1 MVSYPRVLR
10 ETAQVMA
17 QLLATLQFDRIAA
30 IPYAALPIGT
40 AVALE
45 MDRPLV
51 YPRREKKDYGTG
63 RAVEGEYRAGE
74 TIVVIDDVIT
84 TGASKIEAIE
94 PLTLA
99 KLKVRDIVVLVDREQ
114 GGAQEIAKKGY
125 QVHSI
130 FKITEMMRI
139 LEEAGKVTESQH
151 RDVLTFLYAKW
162 SPAMSEPDLS
172 VNICGVHF
180 AQPNRSGI
188 RHSRSL
194 RRPLNPGGSSG
205 RRRRRD
211 QSRAGSSRGRVIPIP
226 SSPIG
231 AAGSSMRWGCPIRAL
246 I

>member
-1 MVSYPRVLR
+1 MDAKAQLVFSLHTIGAIKFGAYKLKSGILSPFYLDLRILVSYPGVLR
-10 ETAQVMA
+10 ETAHVIA
-17 QLLATLQFDRIAA
+17 ELLATLKFDRIAA

-63 RAVEGEYRAGE
+63 RAVEGEYKPGE

-130 FKITEMMRI
+130 FKITEMMSI

-151 RDVLTFLYAKW
+151 RDVLTFL
-162 SPAMSEPDLS
+162 SQ
-172 VNICGVHF
+172 NGVQ
-180 AQPNRSGI
+180 A
-188 RHSRSL
+188 
-194 RRPLNPGGSSG
+194 
-205 RRRRRD
+205 
-211 QSRAGSSRGRVIPIP
+211 
-226 SSPIG
+226 
-231 AAGSSMRWGCPIRAL
+231 
-246 I
+246 

>member
-1 MVSYPRVLR
+1 MDAKAQLVFSLHTIGAIKFGAYKLKSGILSPFYLDLRILVSHPRVLR
-10 ETAQVMA
+10 ETAQVLA

-125 QVHSI
+125 HVHSI

-139 LEEAGKVTESQH
+139 L
-151 RDVLTFLYAKW
+151 
-162 SPAMSEPDLS
+162 
-172 VNICGVHF
+172 
-180 AQPNRSGI
+180 
-188 RHSRSL
+188 
-194 RRPLNPGGSSG
+194 
-205 RRRRRD
+205 
-211 QSRAGSSRGRVIPIP
+211 
-226 SSPIG
+226 
-231 AAGSSMRWGCPIRAL
+231 
-246 I
+246 

>member
-1 MVSYPRVLR
+1 MDAKSQLVFSLYTIGAIKFGAYKLKSGILSPFYLDLRILVSHPRVLR

-17 QLLATLQFDRIAA
+17 HILSTLQFDRIAA

-40 AVALE
+40 AVAME

-74 TIVVIDDVIT
+74 TVVVIDDVIT

-114 GGAQEIAKKGY
+114 GGAQEIAKRGY

-130 FKITEMMRI
+130 FMITEMMRI

-151 RDVLTFLYAKW
+151 RDVLTFL
-162 SPAMSEPDLS
+162 SQ
-172 VNICGVHF
+172 N
-180 AQPNRSGI
+180 
-188 RHSRSL
+188 
-194 RRPLNPGGSSG
+194 GGH
-205 RRRRRD
+205 
-211 QSRAGSSRGRVIPIP
+211 A
-226 SSPIG
+226 
-231 AAGSSMRWGCPIRAL
+231 
-246 I
+246 

>member
-1 MVSYPRVLR
+1 MDAKAQLVFSLHSIGAIKFGAYKLKSGILSPFYLDLRVLVSHPRVLR
-10 ETAQVMA
+10 DTALVMA
-17 QLLATLQFDRIAA
+17 QLLATLTFDRIAA

-74 TIVVIDDVIT
+74 TCVVIDDVIT

-125 QVHSI
+125 AVHSI
-130 FKITEMMRI
+130 FKITEMMSI

-151 RDVLTFLYAKW
+151 RDVLTFL
-162 SPAMSEPDLS
+162 SQ
-172 VNICGVHF
+172 NGVQ
-180 AQPNRSGI
+180 A
-188 RHSRSL
+188 
-194 RRPLNPGGSSG
+194 
-205 RRRRRD
+205 
-211 QSRAGSSRGRVIPIP
+211 
-226 SSPIG
+226 
-231 AAGSSMRWGCPIRAL
+231 
-246 I
+246 

>member
-1 MVSYPRVLR
+1 MDAKAQLVFSLHTIGAIKFGAYKLKSGILSPFYLDLRILVSHPRVLR

-17 QLLATLQFDRIAA
+17 QLLTTLQFDRIAA

-63 RAVEGEYRAGE
+63 RADEGEYRAGE

-84 TGASKIEAIE
+84 TGASKIEAIA

-114 GGAQEIAKKGY
+114 GGAQEIAKNGY

-151 RDVLTFLYAKW
+151 QDVLTFLAQ
-162 SPAMSEPDLS
+162 
-172 VNICGVHF
+172 NGV
-180 AQPNRSGI
+180 QP
-188 RHSRSL
+188 
-194 RRPLNPGGSSG
+194 
-205 RRRRRD
+205 
-211 QSRAGSSRGRVIPIP
+211 
-226 SSPIG
+226 
-231 AAGSSMRWGCPIRAL
+231 
-246 I
+246 

>member
-1 MVSYPRVLR
+1 MDAKAQLVFSLHTIGAIKFGAYKLKSGILSPFYLDLRILVSHPRVLR
-10 ETAQVMA
+10 ESAQVMA
-17 QLLATLQFDRIAA
+17 QLLTTLQFDRIAA

-84 TGASKIEAIE
+84 TGASKLEAIA

-151 RDVLTFLYAKW
+151 QDVLTFLAQ
-162 SPAMSEPDLS
+162 
-172 VNICGVHF
+172 NGV
-180 AQPNRSGI
+180 QP
-188 RHSRSL
+188 
-194 RRPLNPGGSSG
+194 
-205 RRRRRD
+205 
-211 QSRAGSSRGRVIPIP
+211 
-226 SSPIG
+226 
-231 AAGSSMRWGCPIRAL
+231 
-246 I
+246 

>member
-1 MVSYPRVLR
+1 MDAKAQLVFSLHTIGAIKFGAYKLKSGMLSPFYLDLRILVSHPRVLR
-10 ETAQVMA
+10 ETAQLMA
-17 QLLATLQFDRIAA
+17 QFLAKLQFDRIAA

-114 GGAQEIAKKGY
+114 GGTQEVAKKGY

-130 FKITEMMRI
+130 FKITEMMKI

-151 RDVLTFLYAKW
+151 RDVLAFL
-162 SPAMSEPDLS
+162 SQ
-172 VNICGVHF
+172 NGV
-180 AQPNRSGI
+180 QT
-188 RHSRSL
+188 
-194 RRPLNPGGSSG
+194 
-205 RRRRRD
+205 
-211 QSRAGSSRGRVIPIP
+211 
-226 SSPIG
+226 
-231 AAGSSMRWGCPIRAL
+231 
-246 I
+246 